1 MDAMEQRRNMIVE
14 LVNQSGNISFAQ
26 LKKKIPQISEMTL
39 RTDLKA
45 LDEAKRIVRVHGGA
59 KSVDVVIGTDD
70 MLSRRQVRN
79 IEAKQFITQKALEF
93 LRKDTTIFLD
103 SGSTTTMLAASI
115 PDQSNLIYTNSL
127 TCAMELGRLTRPTV
141 HVLGG
146 KMNQYSMSVCGIHT
160 IQEVQRINFDQ
171 AFMGVTSYCDQTGFN
186 CGVDEE
192 AVLKK
197 TVMRQAEQV
206 ILLMDSSKIG
216 VKNTYSF
223 CELSDVD
230 IIISDDNLPEE
241 FLEDCRRR
249 GVQVV

>member
-1 MDAMEQRRNMIVE
+1 
-14 LVNQSGNISFAQ
+14 
-26 LKKKIPQISEMTL
+26 
-39 RTDLKA
+39 
-45 LDEAKRIVRVHGGA
+45 
-59 KSVDVVIGTDD
+59 
-70 MLSRRQVRN
+70 
-79 IEAKQFITQKALEF
+79 
-93 LRKDTTIFLD
+93 
-103 SGSTTTMLAASI
+103 
-115 PDQSNLIYTNSL
+115 
-127 TCAMELGRLTRPTV
+127 
-141 HVLGG
+141 
-146 KMNQYSMSVCGIHT
+146 MNQYSMSVCGIHT

-206 ILLMDSSKIG
+206 ILLMDSSKVG

-230 IIISDDNLPEE
+230 VIISDDNLPEE
-241 FLEDCRRR
+241 FLEDCKRR